1 MRILILS
8 DRIPP
13 ENAGGAEKIAWAV
26 ARGLKANGH
35 DVHVIAA
42 TRGQPFEEM
51 RDGIPTYHLH
61 VRYPERFQAF
71 LALYNPQVYGFKT
84 LYQQIQPDVVSAFN
98 IHSDLTYYS
107 IWLAHRLGYPTT
119 ITLQDVMAFSYTKLT
134 HFIDPKVCGIRIPSD
149 YRLPQ
154 LHNLRTMR
162 LRYNPLRN
170 TLIRRTINNAVDVRI
185 AGSDALR
192 QALHANGLHDFRVIY
207 GSVIPDDFYASQPT
221 IVALRTRLGL
231 DGKKVILFAGRL
243 SADKGSVQILSALD
257 QVLQRVP
264 NAQLLTLT
272 RASLESQGLTRPEYQ
287 HLLNHVTAGGWLQG
301 EELAAAYHL
310 ADVAVVPS
318 ICLDVFPTI
327 NLEAMATATPVIATC
342 YGGSPEAIIDGET
355 GFIVNPFDTEEFA
368 GRIIELLSQPEFA
381 ERMGAAGRKRLL
393 TQFTLENQVTEME
406 QAYRDAIK
414 QHSMTTRQKGRE

>member
-42 TRGQPFEEM
+42 TSGKAFEEV
-51 RDGIPTYHLH
+51 REGIPTYHLH
-61 VRYPERFQAF
+61 VQYRERFQAF
-71 LALYNPQVYGFKT
+71 LALYNPQTRGLKA
-84 LYQQIQPDVVSAFN
+84 LYQRIQPDVISAFN

-107 IWLAHRLGYPTT
+107 LWLAHRLGYPTT

-134 HFIDPKVCGIRIPSD
+134 HFIDPNICGVKSPAD
-149 YRLPQ
+149 YRLPP
-154 LHNLRTMR
+154 LHNLKTMR

-170 TLIRRTINNAVDVRI
+170 LMIRRLINHHVDVRI
-185 AGSDALR
+185 AGSEALR
-192 QALHANGLHDFRVIY
+192 QALDANGLHDFRVVY
-207 GSVIPDDFYASQPT
+207 GSVIPDDFYASQLV
-221 IVALRTRLGL
+221 IDALRMSLGL

-243 SADKGSVQILSALD
+243 SADKGSAQILAALD
-257 QVLQRVP
+257 QVVKRVP
-264 NAQLLTLT
+264 NVQLLTLT
-272 RASLESQGLTRPEYQ
+272 RASLESQGLKKPEYQ
-287 HLLNHVTAGGWLQG
+287 HLLEHVTVGGWLQG

-310 ADVAVVPS
+310 ADVAAVPS

-327 NLEAMATATPVIATC
+327 NLEAMATATPLVATC

-355 GFIVNPFDTEEFA
+355 GFIINPFDTEQFA
-368 GRIIELLSQPEFA
+368 DRLIELLSQSDGA
-381 ERMGAAGRKRLL
+381 QQMGKAGQQRLL
-393 TQFTLENQVTEME
+393 STFTLEKQVAGME
-406 QAYRDAIK
+406 QAYRDAIDK
-414 QHSMTTRQKGRE
+414 HSKK

>member
-1 MRILILS
+1 MRILVLS

-13 ENAGGAEKIAWAV
+13 ENAGGAEKVTWAV

-42 TRGQPFEEM
+42 TRGQPFEEL
-51 RDGIPTYHLH
+51 REGIATYHLH
-61 VRYPERFQAF
+61 VQYRERFQAF
-71 LALYNPQVYGFKT
+71 LALYNPQVRGLRQ
-84 LYQQIQPDVVSAFN
+84 LYQRIQPDVVSAFN

-107 IWLAHRLGYPTT
+107 LWLAHRLGYRTT

-134 HFIDPKVCGIRIPSD
+134 HFIDPKVCGVKSPAD
-149 YRLPQ
+149 YRLPP
-154 LHNLRTMR
+154 LHNLKTMR

-170 TLIRRTINNAVDVRI
+170 LIIRRVINQNVDVRT
-185 AGSDALR
+185 AGSEALR
-192 QALHANGLHDFRVIY
+192 QALNANGLHDFHVVY
-207 GSVIPDDFYASQPT
+207 GSVIPGDFDASQT
-221 IVALRTRLGL
+221 IIDALRTRLGL

-243 SADKGSVQILSALD
+243 SADKGSAQILAALD
-257 QVLQRVP
+257 RVIQQVP

-287 HLLNHVTAGGWLQG
+287 HLLNHVTVGGWLQG

-355 GFIVNPFDTEEFA
+355 GFIVNPFDTK
-368 GRIIELLSQPEFA
+368 QFA
-381 ERMGAAGRKRLL
+381 ERITHLLSRPQIAQQMGAAGQQRLF
-393 TQFTLENQVTEME
+393 TQFTLDNQVAGME
-406 QAYRDAIK
+406 QAYQDAIAK
-414 QHSMTTRQKGRE
+414 HSQR